1 MKKKND
7 FDSSYIG
14 FIVGGAILGAIA
26 GYVVKKVGPSNIMDM
41 VKRKDIIPP
50 TVRDIMDEFTAR
62 QKTIKD

>member
-1 MKKKND
+1 
-7 FDSSYIG
+7 
-14 FIVGGAILGAIA
+14 
-26 GYVVKKVGPSNIMDM
+26 VVKKVGPSNIMDM